1 MIKTKLK
8 ELVKNP
14 DFWLFAVFMMSV
26 PVFGLLNK
34 PIGKVWDI
42 RIPLDDLIP
51 VVPQFIV
58 IYHTWFPFLLANA
71 FALYKMNR
79 VEYRKMMVHLILGQ
93 WSAYATFLVF
103 QTVVTRATGLGNS
116 FFEEVIKL
124 TYVIDNNY
132 AGFPSVHA
140 LTTMVLIMA
149 VFRSRHKVGYKAFV
163 LIYSCLILASI
174 LLVKQ
179 HVFWD
184 LPAGIVYALVLYPL
198 AIWVLKKV
206 FPKYQ
211 TFDLETSYQ

>member
-8 ELVKNP
+8 ELLKNP
-14 DFWLFAVFMMSV
+14 DVWLIVVFMLSV
-26 PVFGLLNK
+26 PVFGLLNR

-58 IYHTWFPFLLANA
+58 IYHTWFPFLLLNA
-71 FALYKMNR
+71 FLLYRMNR
-79 VEYRKMMVHLILGQ
+79 VEYRKMMVHLVLGQ

-103 QTVVTRATGLGNS
+103 QTVVTRATNLGNS
-116 FFEEVIKL
+116 FFERVIAL

-140 LTTMVLIMA
+140 LTTMILIMA
-149 VFRSRHKVGYKAFV
+149 VLRSKHKVGYKVFV
-163 LIYSCLILASI
+163 VFYSCLILASI

-184 LPAGIVYALVLYPL
+184 LPAGLVYGLALYPL
-198 AIWVLKKV
+198 AVWVLKKV

-211 TFDLETSYQ
+211 TFDLEKTT